1 MICRLAS
8 PNPRTYIG
16 SGKVAEI
23 KSAIR
28 ALGIETVIF
37 DDELSA
43 GWVCSYSLFFFMILL
58 MHVIISHKRGTV
70 HHWHYYYFVKISSPK
85 SFLNSLI
92 FRSFLLVLW
101 LELIFCKL
109 TVDWHCFCSTCIFLF
124 KRTKL
129 FSHYIELIVSLPLGN
144 WETWK
149 NHLVEM

>member
-1 MICRLAS
+1 MQASFSKSKDLHRIGQSCRNQECNS
-8 PNPRTYIG
+8 CIG
-16 SGKVAEI
+16 DRDCDIWWWAFS
-23 KSAIR
+23 
-28 ALGIETVIF
+28 
-37 DDELSA
+37 
-43 GWVCSYSLFFFMILL
+43 WVSLFLFIIFFMILL